1 MPRMAKE
8 PKASFSP
15 AAEIAS
21 YIKARILT
29 RVYHVGQQLPT
40 AEEFAKQFSV
50 DPNTARAAFSRLA
63 DIGMIK
69 SVRGKG
75 TFVTADIA
83 EGQAQQVRALVAEA
97 ISEGDKLG
105 LSAEDLATILWVQQ
119 RFSANEPKL
128 WYIDSWHPYFDA
140 VAQQMEQAVDRSVD
154 RLELARLEKTPSDG
168 VGPSD
173 GDIVATTKFSLP
185 KVESALNGLDL
196 TFVSVAPRLTE
207 ETLEG
212 LQDIRK
218 MERLGV
224 ICIEPIFAEISGKVI
239 ARGGIDTDQ
248 IRGNSSDIASLLPIF
263 DQADA
268 ITISTVA
275 LERLSA
281 AQIKLPEVPIVPF
294 AYELDENSL
303 NAITDSVAKASEAV
317 TATVS

>member
-1 MPRMAKE
+1 MLRMARE
-8 PKASFSP
+8 PKASLSP

-63 DIGMIK
+63 DAGLVK

-75 TFVTADIA
+75 TFVTADVA
-83 EGQAQQVRALVAEA
+83 EGQAQRVRALVAEA

-119 RFSANEPKL
+119 RFSANEPRL

-140 VAQQMEQAVDRSVD
+140 VAQQMEQTTDRNVE
-154 RLELARLEKTPSDG
+154 RLELAKIEEASG
-168 VGPSD
+168 AGPSD

-185 KVESALNGLDL
+185 KVEAGLNGLDV
-196 TFVSVAPRLTE
+196 TFVSVTPRLTE
-207 ETLEG
+207 ATLEG

-239 ARGGIDTDQ
+239 ARGGIDTEQ
-248 IRGNSSDIASLLPIF
+248 IRGNSSDIASLLPVF
-263 DQADA
+263 EDADA

-281 AQIKLPEVPIVPF
+281 AQIRLPEVPIVPF
-294 AYELDENSL
+294 AYELDDNSL
-303 NAITDSVAKASEAV
+303 DAIASSIAKSDRAATAKAQ
-317 TATVS
+317 